1 MDAVFLNSD
10 LSDIYNGTVVNGFTQ
25 GSVIVNF
32 TINLIRAPTAPTVTG
47 STTLSSGVGSID
59 DQINSVRGQVEVSVK
74 EIIQIAD
81 DNGDLTT
88 LGVDS
93 TTLSVTDVS
102 VDVETITVT
111 ETPATT
117 IAPSTRTPDEE
128 PPVLVC
134 PDDVTAETEAGA
146 AFGIIS
152 WTSPTATDNSGEVTV
167 ETDFVPGQ
175 LPIGSRNIT
184 VTATDAAGNTAEC
197 VIVATVVDIEAP
209 VAICP
214 EDITRNTDLGQ
225 AYATISW
232 SSPRGTDNSGT
243 ISSINADP
251 REGQFAI
258 GSHVITVTVVDPAG
272 LEGQCTFDTV
282 VQDNE
287 VPTVECPATIEVST
301 DVSSPSSIVT
311 WTVLGQDNSGSVPS
325 LSSSPSSGGS
335 FAIGSTTVVVTALDQ
350 SGNMGQ
356 CSFNVI
362 VFDSEPPVI
371 TCPASIIQATDLGSS
386 SATVTWQ
393 ATAADNSGDPP
404 TITSSPEPGMLSFG
418 TLTVV
423 AMATDSSENTAS
435 CNFTVQIVDEEAPS
449 ITCPDNIT
457 VATDVG
463 ASSAIVTWAG
473 PFASDNSGQAT
484 AVTDISLG
492 LWTIGIQTVTGT
504 AVDGSGNEAQC
515 TFWVNVQDLEN
526 PMVLCPADI
535 TSELA
540 ADPVTWDAT
549 ATDNSEMIA
558 NLTSSPSPSDVVLG
572 TNTVTVIAMDPSG
585 NKAECSFV
593 VTLTDTTAPTITC
606 PDDVSGTLAA
616 GQSSVSL
623 AWVEP
628 SATDLSGDVTVTA
641 SHSLGDYS
649 IGQVNVTASATDSS
663 GNQASCFFLVTVT
676 DMQDPTIS
684 SCPPSQSV
692 NTDSGLATAVVSWT
706 PPTASDNS
714 GSVSLTSDYSSG
726 NPFPIGS
733 TRVTYTATDGSGN
746 SVMTCT
752 FDIAVHD
759 NEIPVIS
766 GCPSPLS
773 VNTDSGVASWNAN
786 WTEPTAS
793 DNSGVQTLTSD
804 YYPGYPLPIGSTTVT
819 YTSTD
824 VIGNSETC
832 MFVVTVIDKEMPL
845 ISGCPSSIYVDA
857 DSGKST
863 GTAIWAEPTASDN
876 SGFQTLTSDYNS
888 GNSFPVGTTNV
899 TYISTDDAGN
909 TDTCS
914 FDVTVIGN
922 SSAAIVGSLVI
933 AGTFSAEL
941 TDSTSEL
948 YQSTAANLVTGF
960 DAIFEPLG
968 SQYIGTSVNGFSNGS
983 IIAGFTVN
991 LESLSATDG
1000 TNPATSTTQ
1009 MISNSINNGIEGGS
1023 FGSLSVV
1030 PGSSSIPKDTEAP
1043 MIRCCP
1049 SLLPFSTDSGQSVAT
1064 AIWTLPKA
1072 TDNFGVIETITSN
1085 YKPGDSFLIG
1095 STMVTYTFTDGS
1107 RNNASCNFNVTV
1119 IDDENPVISGCPGD
1133 QYVTSDIGNATSVV
1147 TWTPPTATDNS
1158 GNQTLTSTSG
1168 PGDYF
1173 LIGNNTITYNATDD
1187 AGNTESCTF
1196 FVVVSDNENP
1206 VIFGCPSDQNVNTD
1220 SGSATAVVT
1229 WRQPRATDNSGSQTL
1244 TSTGN
1249 PGDYFP
1255 IGNKTV
1261 TYNATDDAGNT
1272 ETCTF
1277 FVVVSDTENP
1287 VISGCPSVQSV
1298 DSDIGNATSVVTW
1311 TPPTATDNSGNQ
1323 TLTSTSDPGDYFPIG
1338 NNTVTYRSTDG
1349 AGNTE
1354 ACTFFVVVSDNENPV
1369 ISGCPSDQNVTTD
1382 IGNATAVVT
1391 WTAPTATDNSGNQTL
1406 TSSHNPGDY
1415 FPLGNNTVTYY
1426 ASDDAGNTETCTFFV
1441 VVSDNEIPVISGCP
1455 SDQNVTTDIGNAT
1468 AVVTWTAPT
1477 ATDNSGNQTLT
1488 SSHNP
1493 GDYFP
1498 LGNNTVTYYASDDA
1512 GNTETCTFF
1521 VVVSDNE
1528 IPVISGCPSD
1538 QNVTTDIGNATAV
1551 VTWTAPTATD
1561 NSGNQTLTSSHNP
1574 GDYFPLGNNTVTY
1587 YASDDAGNTE
1597 TCTFFV
1603 VVSDNE
1609 IPVISGCPSDQNVT
1623 TDIGNATAVVTWTAP
1638 TATDN
1643 SGNQTLTSSHNP
1655 GDYFPLGNNTVTYY
1669 ASDDAG
1675 NTETCTFFVVVS
1687 DNEIPVIS
1695 GCPSDQN
1702 VTTDIGNAT
1711 AVVTWTAPTAT
1722 DNSGNQTLTSS
1733 HNPGDYFPLGNN
1745 TVTYYASDDAGN
1757 TETCTFFVV
1766 VSDNEIP
1773 VISGCPSDQNVTTD
1787 IGNATAVVT
1796 WTAPTATDNSGNQT
1810 LTSSHNP
1817 GDYFPLGNNTV
1828 TYYASDDAGNTET
1841 CTFFVVVSDNEI
1853 PVISGCPSDQNVTT
1867 DIGNATAVVTWTAP
1881 TATDNSGNQTL
1892 TSSHNPGDY
1901 FPLGNNTVTYYASDD
1916 AGNTETCTFFVVVS
1930 DNEIPVIS
1938 GCPSDQNVTTD
1949 IGNATAVVTWTAPT
1963 ATDNSGN
1970 QTLTSSHN
1978 PGDYFPL
1985 GNNTVT
1991 YYASDDAGNTE
2002 TCTFFVVVS
2011 DNEIPVISGCPS
2023 DQNVTTDIGNA
2034 TAVVTWTAPTATDNS
2049 GNQTLTSSHNPGDY
2063 FPLGNN
2069 TVTYYASDDAG
2080 NTETCTFF
2088 VVVSD
2093 NEIPVISGCPS
2104 DQNVT
2109 TDIGNATAVVTWTAP
2124 TATDN
2129 SGNQTLTSSHNPGD
2143 YFPLG
2148 NNTVTYYA
2156 SDDAGNTETC
2166 TFFVV
2171 VSDNE
2176 IPVISGCPSDQNV
2189 TTDIG
2194 NATAVVTWT
2203 APTATDNSGN
2213 QTLTSSHNPGD
2224 YFPLGN
2230 NTVTYY
2236 ASDDAGNTETCT
2248 FFVVVS
2254 DNEIPVISGCP
2265 SDQNVTT
2272 DIGNA
2277 TAVVTWTAPT
2287 ATDNSG
2293 NQTLTSSHNP
2303 GDYFPLGNNTVTYYA
2318 SDDAGNTETCTFFVV
2333 VSDNEIP
2340 VISGC
2345 PSDQNVTTDIG
2356 NATAVVTWTAPTATD
2371 NSGNQ
2376 TLTSSHNPG
2385 DYFPLGNNT
2394 VTYYASDDAGNTE
2407 TCTFFV
2413 VVSDNEIP
2421 VISGCPSD
2429 QNVTTDIGNA
2439 TAVVTWTAPTATDNS
2454 GNQTLTS
2461 SHNPGDYFPL
2471 GNNTVTYYA
2480 SDDAGNT
2487 ETCTFFVVVSDN
2499 EIPVISGCPSD
2510 QNVTTDIGNATAVV
2524 TWTAPTA
2531 TDNSGNQTLTSSHNP
2546 GDYFPLGNN
2555 TVTYY
2560 ASDDAGNT
2568 ETCTFFVVVSDNE
2581 IPVISGCPSDQNV
2594 TTDIG
2599 NATAVV
2605 TWTAPT
2611 ATDNSGNQTLTSS
2624 HNPGDYFPLG
2634 NNTVTYYASDDA
2646 GNTETCTFFVVVSDN
2661 EIPVI
2666 SGCPS
2671 DQNVTTDI
2679 GNATAVVTWTAP
2691 TATDNSGNQTL
2702 TSSHNPGDYFPLGNN
2717 TVTYYAS
2724 DDAGNTET
2732 CTFFVVVSD
2741 NEIPVISGCPSDQ
2754 NVTTDIGNDTA
2765 VVTWTPPTAT
2775 DNSGNQTLTSTNNPG
2790 DYFPIGN
2797 NTVTYYARD
2806 YAGNTEACSFFVV
2819 VSDNENPV
2827 ISGCPSD
2834 QNVTRGNGNETALVI
2849 WTPPTATD
2857 NSGNQTLTSTSNPGD
2872 YFPIGNNTVTY
2883 TSTDGAGNTETCIF
2897 ILVVTDPMVNISL
2910 SVNEMYNLTSP
2921 GYPSNYDINLNLQ
2934 WTVLAPSDYRV
2945 MISVTDFRSEAG
2957 YDYLHIG
2964 GGLTFDPDTWMVRFS
2979 GTYDSP
2985 TEVLLPGR
2993 EAWIL
2998 FFSDYST
3005 TNVGFVLE
3013 ITTSSE
3019 AAGECGASF
3028 ISCVKRDVCISNST
3042 SCDGSPGCFNGY
3054 DEWNCDPS
3062 CPSSDIQTI
3071 PTSMPYSVI
3080 SDNYPLAYGNDIEC
3094 VWVLQAEAYHS
3105 LVIDI
3110 PNFYLEEDYDF
3121 FYIGLGHDRLLES
3134 GSLVVTLTGYIA
3146 STRYYL
3152 GIESYL
3158 YFYTDYSNGYS
3169 GFVLNV
3175 TSIPFELTESCDAD
3189 QRVPV
3194 GSACNGVTDCV
3205 DDSDE
3210 FGCDNENPVISGC
3223 PSDQNVTRDNGNE
3236 TALVI
3241 WTPPTATDNSGNQIL
3256 TSTSNP
3262 GDYFPIGNNTVTY
3275 TSTDGAGNTE
3285 TCTFIL
3291 VVTDPMVNISLSVNE
3306 MYNLTSPGYPSNYD
3320 INLNLQWT
3328 VLAPSD
3334 YRVMISVTDFRSE
3347 AGYDYL
3353 HIGGGLTFDPDT
3365 WMVRFSGTYDSPTEV
3380 LLPGREAWILFFSD
3394 YSTTNVGFV
3403 LEITTSSEAA
3413 GECGASFIS
3422 CVKRDVCISNSTSCD
3437 GSPGCFNG
3445 YDEWNCDPSCPS
3457 SDIQTIPTS
3466 MPYSVISDN
3475 YPLAYGNDIECVW
3488 VLQAEAYHSLVIDI
3502 PNFYLEEDYDFFY
3515 IGLGHDRLLE
3525 SGSLVVTLTG
3535 YIASTRYYLGI
3546 ESYLYFYTDYS
3557 NGYSGFVLNVTS
3569 IPFELTES
3577 CDADQRVPVGSAC
3590 NGVTDCVDDS
3600 DEFGCEDE
3608 KPVINGC
3615 PSDQN
3620 VTTDFGNA
3628 TAVVTWT
3635 PPTAT
3640 DNSGNQ
3646 TLTSSH
3652 NPGDYFPIGNN
3663 TVTYYARD
3671 YAGNTEACSFFV
3683 VVSDNENP
3691 VISGCPSDQN
3701 VTRDNGNETAL
3712 VIWTP
3717 PTATDNSGNQTL
3729 TSTSNPGDYF
3739 PIGNNTVTYT
3749 STDGAGNT
3757 ETCTFILVVT
3767 DPMVNISLSVNE
3779 MYNLTS
3785 PGYPS
3790 NYDIN
3795 LNLQW
3800 TVLAPS
3806 DYRVMISV
3814 TDFRS
3819 EAGYDYL
3826 HIGGGLTFDPDTW
3839 MVRFSGTY
3847 DSPTEVLLPGREA
3860 WILFF
3865 SDYSTTNVGFV
3876 LEITTSS
3883 EAAGECGASF
3893 ISCLKRDVCIS
3904 NSTSCDGS
3912 PGCFNGYDEWN
3923 CDPSCPSSDIQTI
3936 PTSMPY
3942 SVISDNYP
3950 LAYGNDIECVWVLQA
3965 EAYHSL
3971 VIDIPNFYLEEDY
3984 DFFYIGLG
3992 HDRLLESGSLVV
4004 TLTGYIASTRYY
4016 LGIESYLYFYT
4027 DYSNG
4032 YSGFVLNV
4040 TSIPFELT
4048 ESCDADQRVPVGS
4061 ACNGVTDCVDDSDEF
4076 GCEDEKPVINGC
4088 PSDQNV
4094 TTDFGNATAVV
4105 TWTPPTAT
4113 DNSGNQTLTSSH
4125 NPGDYFPIGNNTVT
4139 YYARDYAGNTEAC
4152 SFFVVVSDNENP
4164 VISGCPS
4171 DQNVTRDNGNETA
4184 LVIWTPPTATDNS
4197 GNQTLTSTSNPGDYF
4212 PIGNNTVT
4220 YTSTDGAGNTETCT
4234 FILVVTDPMV
4244 NISLSVNE
4252 MYNLTSPGY
4261 PSNYD
4266 INLNLQWTVLAPS
4279 DYRVMI
4285 SVTDFRSEAGYD
4297 YLHIG
4302 GGLTFDPDTWM
4313 VRFSG
4318 TYDSPTEVLLPGRE
4332 AWILFFSDYITT
4344 DVGFVLEITTSSEA
4358 AGECGASF
4366 ISCLKRDVCIS
4377 NSTSCDGS
4385 PICFNGYDEWNC
4397 DPRCPSSDIQT
4408 IPTSMPYSVISDNY
4422 PLAYGNDIECIWVLQ
4437 AEAYHSL
4444 VIDIPNFYLEDG
4456 YDFFY
4461 IGIGHDRSEPG
4472 SLVVRL
4478 TGYIASTRY
4487 YLGIESYLYFDT
4499 DYSNGYSGFV
4509 LNVTSIPF
4517 ELTESCDADQRVPVG
4532 SACNGVTDCVD
4543 DSDEFGCVCQD
4554 DQFQCNGLCR
4564 PLSILCDGV
4573 MDCEDF
4579 SDEEDC
4585 PRCEPIQEGS
4595 CLGLLP
4601 FNQTYYPSSL
4611 ADINQTLAI
4620 ESFSVLSAA
4629 ATTCHTDASLFLC
4642 AVLFP
4647 ECIHDGPT
4655 ARPCQT
4661 TCEAVR
4667 SACSSAFESLTGS
4680 PWAIACEEE
4689 FSNASPLNDG
4699 SLADGLLCRGPE
4711 GDITNTMICG
4721 TRPVFNEAVE
4731 RIVGGEGSDLG
4742 EWPWIGS
4749 LSRGATNHQ
4758 CGATVISREWAI
4770 TVAHCVGAFDTIT
4783 VGTISISNGNTSYQH
4798 TSSLEITSHPNF
4810 TSASGGDDIAVL
4822 KLVDPI
4828 PAFSDFLR
4836 PACLA
4841 TVGDEIN
4848 NYRTC
4853 YIAGWGH
4860 TTEGGSISN
4869 DLQQAVVGLI
4879 PDEYC
4884 GSAYGSFKADSMICA
4899 GYQAGGVDT
4908 CNGDSGGP
4916 LMCEGADGRWHL
4928 VGITSFGDGCA
4939 RPNKPG
4945 VYTRVSQ
4952 FIDFINSVVGQQDF
4966 L

>member
-1 MDAVFLNSD
+1 MHRDRIYYYYGDPERSAAPVFTVENGRSVPGNRHNERSTNYDDWEEPTYHDNFAFNRNIMQNERRRSEIGPKKNKTNGKMGSYMETSGQRDVLPGPPGTTAIGQDATDVGPRRQHSTFPVMKYMEGKRTNRPRKMAIVAVIVLIILFMLIIFGAGLYAILFFLGPFAATSPAATTVQPNVPVTPRPVMAVVVGVELDATVKLSNRAFVPAYNNDLSPQYQELSQTFTNTMDAVFLNSD

-1609 IPVISGCPSDQNVT
+1609 IPVISGCPRDQNVT
-1623 TDIGNATAVVTWTAP
+1623 TDIGNATAVVTWTEP

-1655 GDYFPLGNNTVTYY
+1655 GDYFPL
-1669 ASDDAG
+1669 
-1675 NTETCTFFVVVS
+1675 ET
-1687 DNEIPVIS
+1687 
-1695 GCPSDQN
+1695 
-1702 VTTDIGNAT
+1702 
-1711 AVVTWTAPTAT
+1711 
-1722 DNSGNQTLTSS
+1722 
-1733 HNPGDYFPLGNN
+1733 
-1745 TVTYYASDDAGN
+1745 
-1757 TETCTFFVV
+1757 
-1766 VSDNEIP
+1766 
-1773 VISGCPSDQNVTTD
+1773 
-1787 IGNATAVVT
+1787 
-1796 WTAPTATDNSGNQT
+1796 
-1810 LTSSHNP
+1810 
-1817 GDYFPLGNNTV
+1817 
-1828 TYYASDDAGNTET
+1828 
-1841 CTFFVVVSDNEI
+1841 
-1853 PVISGCPSDQNVTT
+1853 
-1867 DIGNATAVVTWTAP
+1867 
-1881 TATDNSGNQTL
+1881 
-1892 TSSHNPGDY
+1892 
-1901 FPLGNNTVTYYASDD
+1901 
-1916 AGNTETCTFFVVVS
+1916 
-1930 DNEIPVIS
+1930 
-1938 GCPSDQNVTTD
+1938 
-1949 IGNATAVVTWTAPT
+1949 
-1963 ATDNSGN
+1963 
-1970 QTLTSSHN
+1970 
-1978 PGDYFPL
+1978 
-1985 GNNTVT
+1985 
-1991 YYASDDAGNTE
+1991 
-2002 TCTFFVVVS
+2002 
-2011 DNEIPVISGCPS
+2011 
-2023 DQNVTTDIGNA
+2023 
-2034 TAVVTWTAPTATDNS
+2034 
-2049 GNQTLTSSHNPGDY
+2049 
-2063 FPLGNN
+2063 
-2069 TVTYYASDDAG
+2069 
-2080 NTETCTFF
+2080 
-2088 VVVSD
+2088 
-2093 NEIPVISGCPS
+2093 
-2104 DQNVT
+2104 
-2109 TDIGNATAVVTWTAP
+2109 
-2124 TATDN
+2124 
-2129 SGNQTLTSSHNPGD
+2129 
-2143 YFPLG
+2143 
-2148 NNTVTYYA
+2148 
-2156 SDDAGNTETC
+2156 
-2166 TFFVV
+2166 
-2171 VSDNE
+2171 
-2176 IPVISGCPSDQNV
+2176 
-2189 TTDIG
+2189 
-2194 NATAVVTWT
+2194 
-2203 APTATDNSGN
+2203 
-2213 QTLTSSHNPGD
+2213 
-2224 YFPLGN
+2224 
-2230 NTVTYY
+2230 
-2236 ASDDAGNTETCT
+2236 
-2248 FFVVVS
+2248 
-2254 DNEIPVISGCP
+2254 
-2265 SDQNVTT
+2265 
-2272 DIGNA
+2272 
-2277 TAVVTWTAPT
+2277 
-2287 ATDNSG
+2287 
-2293 NQTLTSSHNP
+2293 
-2303 GDYFPLGNNTVTYYA
+2303 
-2318 SDDAGNTETCTFFVV
+2318 
-2333 VSDNEIP
+2333 
-2340 VISGC
+2340 
-2345 PSDQNVTTDIG
+2345 
-2356 NATAVVTWTAPTATD
+2356 
-2371 NSGNQ
+2371 
-2376 TLTSSHNPG
+2376 
-2385 DYFPLGNNT
+2385 
-2394 VTYYASDDAGNTE
+2394 
-2407 TCTFFV
+2407 
-2413 VVSDNEIP
+2413 
-2421 VISGCPSD
+2421 
-2429 QNVTTDIGNA
+2429 
-2439 TAVVTWTAPTATDNS
+2439 
-2454 GNQTLTS
+2454 
-2461 SHNPGDYFPL
+2461 
-2471 GNNTVTYYA
+2471 
-2480 SDDAGNT
+2480 
-2487 ETCTFFVVVSDN
+2487 
-2499 EIPVISGCPSD
+2499 
-2510 QNVTTDIGNATAVV
+2510 
-2524 TWTAPTA
+2524 
-2531 TDNSGNQTLTSSHNP
+2531 
-2546 GDYFPLGNN
+2546 
-2555 TVTYY
+2555 
-2560 ASDDAGNT
+2560 
-2568 ETCTFFVVVSDNE
+2568 
-2581 IPVISGCPSDQNV
+2581 
-2594 TTDIG
+2594 
-2599 NATAVV
+2599 
-2605 TWTAPT
+2605 
-2611 ATDNSGNQTLTSS
+2611 
-2624 HNPGDYFPLG
+2624 
-2634 NNTVTYYASDDA
+2634 
-2646 GNTETCTFFVVVSDN
+2646 
-2661 EIPVI
+2661 
-2666 SGCPS
+2666 
-2671 DQNVTTDI
+2671 
-2679 GNATAVVTWTAP
+2679 
-2691 TATDNSGNQTL
+2691 
-2702 TSSHNPGDYFPLGNN
+2702 
-2717 TVTYYAS
+2717 
-2724 DDAGNTET
+2724 
-2732 CTFFVVVSD
+2732 
-2741 NEIPVISGCPSDQ
+2741 
-2754 NVTTDIGNDTA
+2754 
-2765 VVTWTPPTAT
+2765 
-2775 DNSGNQTLTSTNNPG
+2775 
-2790 DYFPIGN
+2790 
-2797 NTVTYYARD
+2797 
-2806 YAGNTEACSFFVV
+2806 
-2819 VSDNENPV
+2819 
-2827 ISGCPSD
+2827 
-2834 QNVTRGNGNETALVI
+2834 TR
-2849 WTPPTATD
+2849 
-2857 NSGNQTLTSTSNPGD
+2857 
-2872 YFPIGNNTVTY
+2872 
-2883 TSTDGAGNTETCIF
+2883 
-2897 ILVVTDPMVNISL
+2897 
-2910 SVNEMYNLTSP
+2910 
-2921 GYPSNYDINLNLQ
+2921 
-2934 WTVLAPSDYRV
+2934 
-2945 MISVTDFRSEAG
+2945 
-2957 YDYLHIG
+2957 
-2964 GGLTFDPDTWMVRFS
+2964 
-2979 GTYDSP
+2979 
-2985 TEVLLPGR
+2985 
-2993 EAWIL
+2993 
-2998 FFSDYST
+2998 
-3005 TNVGFVLE
+3005 
-3013 ITTSSE
+3013 
-3019 AAGECGASF
+3019 
-3028 ISCVKRDVCISNST
+3028 
-3042 SCDGSPGCFNGY
+3042 
-3054 DEWNCDPS
+3054 
-3062 CPSSDIQTI
+3062 
-3071 PTSMPYSVI
+3071 
-3080 SDNYPLAYGNDIEC
+3080 
-3094 VWVLQAEAYHS
+3094 
-3105 LVIDI
+3105 
-3110 PNFYLEEDYDF
+3110 
-3121 FYIGLGHDRLLES
+3121 
-3134 GSLVVTLTGYIA
+3134 
-3146 STRYYL
+3146 
-3152 GIESYL
+3152 
-3158 YFYTDYSNGYS
+3158 
-3169 GFVLNV
+3169 
-3175 TSIPFELTESCDAD
+3175 
-3189 QRVPV
+3189 
-3194 GSACNGVTDCV
+3194 
-3205 DDSDE
+3205 
-3210 FGCDNENPVISGC
+3210 
-3223 PSDQNVTRDNGNE
+3223 
-3236 TALVI
+3236 
-3241 WTPPTATDNSGNQIL
+3241 
-3256 TSTSNP
+3256 
-3262 GDYFPIGNNTVTY
+3262 
-3275 TSTDGAGNTE
+3275 
-3285 TCTFIL
+3285 
-3291 VVTDPMVNISLSVNE
+3291 
-3306 MYNLTSPGYPSNYD
+3306 
-3320 INLNLQWT
+3320 
-3328 VLAPSD
+3328 
-3334 YRVMISVTDFRSE
+3334 
-3347 AGYDYL
+3347 
-3353 HIGGGLTFDPDT
+3353 
-3365 WMVRFSGTYDSPTEV
+3365 
-3380 LLPGREAWILFFSD
+3380 
-3394 YSTTNVGFV
+3394 
-3403 LEITTSSEAA
+3403 
-3413 GECGASFIS
+3413 
-3422 CVKRDVCISNSTSCD
+3422 
-3437 GSPGCFNG
+3437 
-3445 YDEWNCDPSCPS
+3445 
-3457 SDIQTIPTS
+3457 
-3466 MPYSVISDN
+3466 
-3475 YPLAYGNDIECVW
+3475 
-3488 VLQAEAYHSLVIDI
+3488 
-3502 PNFYLEEDYDFFY
+3502 
-3515 IGLGHDRLLE
+3515 
-3525 SGSLVVTLTG
+3525 
-3535 YIASTRYYLGI
+3535 
-3546 ESYLYFYTDYS
+3546 
-3557 NGYSGFVLNVTS
+3557 
-3569 IPFELTES
+3569 
-3577 CDADQRVPVGSAC
+3577 
-3590 NGVTDCVDDS
+3590 
-3600 DEFGCEDE
+3600 
-3608 KPVINGC
+3608 
-3615 PSDQN
+3615 
-3620 VTTDFGNA
+3620 
-3628 TAVVTWT
+3628 
-3635 PPTAT
+3635 
-3640 DNSGNQ
+3640 
-3646 TLTSSH
+3646 
-3652 NPGDYFPIGNN
+3652 
-3663 TVTYYARD
+3663 
-3671 YAGNTEACSFFV
+3671 
-3683 VVSDNENP
+3683 
-3691 VISGCPSDQN
+3691 
-3701 VTRDNGNETAL
+3701 
-3712 VIWTP
+3712 
-3717 PTATDNSGNQTL
+3717 
-3729 TSTSNPGDYF
+3729 
-3739 PIGNNTVTYT
+3739 
-3749 STDGAGNT
+3749 
-3757 ETCTFILVVT
+3757 
-3767 DPMVNISLSVNE
+3767 
-3779 MYNLTS
+3779 
-3785 PGYPS
+3785 
-3790 NYDIN
+3790 
-3795 LNLQW
+3795 
-3800 TVLAPS
+3800 
-3806 DYRVMISV
+3806 
-3814 TDFRS
+3814 
-3819 EAGYDYL
+3819 
-3826 HIGGGLTFDPDTW
+3826 
-3839 MVRFSGTY
+3839 
-3847 DSPTEVLLPGREA
+3847 
-3860 WILFF
+3860 
-3865 SDYSTTNVGFV
+3865 
-3876 LEITTSS
+3876 
-3883 EAAGECGASF
+3883 
-3893 ISCLKRDVCIS
+3893 
-3904 NSTSCDGS
+3904 
-3912 PGCFNGYDEWN
+3912 
-3923 CDPSCPSSDIQTI
+3923 
-3936 PTSMPY
+3936 
-3942 SVISDNYP
+3942 
-3950 LAYGNDIECVWVLQA
+3950 
-3965 EAYHSL
+3965 
-3971 VIDIPNFYLEEDY
+3971 
-3984 DFFYIGLG
+3984 
-3992 HDRLLESGSLVV
+3992 
-4004 TLTGYIASTRYY
+4004 
-4016 LGIESYLYFYT
+4016 
-4027 DYSNG
+4027 
-4032 YSGFVLNV
+4032 
-4040 TSIPFELT
+4040 
-4048 ESCDADQRVPVGS
+4048 
-4061 ACNGVTDCVDDSDEF
+4061 
-4076 GCEDEKPVINGC
+4076 
-4088 PSDQNV
+4088 
-4094 TTDFGNATAVV
+4094 
-4105 TWTPPTAT
+4105 
-4113 DNSGNQTLTSSH
+4113 
-4125 NPGDYFPIGNNTVT
+4125 
-4139 YYARDYAGNTEAC
+4139 
-4152 SFFVVVSDNENP
+4152 
-4164 VISGCPS
+4164 
-4171 DQNVTRDNGNETA
+4171 
-4184 LVIWTPPTATDNS
+4184 
-4197 GNQTLTSTSNPGDYF
+4197 
-4212 PIGNNTVT
+4212 
-4220 YTSTDGAGNTETCT
+4220 
-4234 FILVVTDPMV
+4234 
-4244 NISLSVNE
+4244 
-4252 MYNLTSPGY
+4252 
-4261 PSNYD
+4261 
-4266 INLNLQWTVLAPS
+4266 
-4279 DYRVMI
+4279 
-4285 SVTDFRSEAGYD
+4285 
-4297 YLHIG
+4297 
-4302 GGLTFDPDTWM
+4302 
-4313 VRFSG
+4313 
-4318 TYDSPTEVLLPGRE
+4318 
-4332 AWILFFSDYITT
+4332 
-4344 DVGFVLEITTSSEA
+4344 
-4358 AGECGASF
+4358 
-4366 ISCLKRDVCIS
+4366 
-4377 NSTSCDGS
+4377 
-4385 PICFNGYDEWNC
+4385 
-4397 DPRCPSSDIQT
+4397 
-4408 IPTSMPYSVISDNY
+4408 
-4422 PLAYGNDIECIWVLQ
+4422 
-4437 AEAYHSL
+4437 
-4444 VIDIPNFYLEDG
+4444 
-4456 YDFFY
+4456 
-4461 IGIGHDRSEPG
+4461 
-4472 SLVVRL
+4472 
-4478 TGYIASTRY
+4478 
-4487 YLGIESYLYFDT
+4487 
-4499 DYSNGYSGFV
+4499 
-4509 LNVTSIPF
+4509 
-4517 ELTESCDADQRVPVG
+4517 
-4532 SACNGVTDCVD
+4532 
-4543 DSDEFGCVCQD
+4543 
-4554 DQFQCNGLCR
+4554 
-4564 PLSILCDGV
+4564 
-4573 MDCEDF
+4573 
-4579 SDEEDC
+4579 
-4585 PRCEPIQEGS
+4585 
-4595 CLGLLP
+4595 
-4601 FNQTYYPSSL
+4601 
-4611 ADINQTLAI
+4611 
-4620 ESFSVLSAA
+4620 
-4629 ATTCHTDASLFLC
+4629 
-4642 AVLFP
+4642 
-4647 ECIHDGPT
+4647 
-4655 ARPCQT
+4655 
-4661 TCEAVR
+4661 
-4667 SACSSAFESLTGS
+4667 
-4680 PWAIACEEE
+4680 
-4689 FSNASPLNDG
+4689 
-4699 SLADGLLCRGPE
+4699 
-4711 GDITNTMICG
+4711 
-4721 TRPVFNEAVE
+4721 
-4731 RIVGGEGSDLG
+4731 
-4742 EWPWIGS
+4742 
-4749 LSRGATNHQ
+4749 
-4758 CGATVISREWAI
+4758 
-4770 TVAHCVGAFDTIT
+4770 
-4783 VGTISISNGNTSYQH
+4783 
-4798 TSSLEITSHPNF
+4798 
-4810 TSASGGDDIAVL
+4810 
-4822 KLVDPI
+4822 
-4828 PAFSDFLR
+4828 
-4836 PACLA
+4836 
-4841 TVGDEIN
+4841 
-4848 NYRTC
+4848 
-4853 YIAGWGH
+4853 
-4860 TTEGGSISN
+4860 
-4869 DLQQAVVGLI
+4869 
-4879 PDEYC
+4879 
-4884 GSAYGSFKADSMICA
+4884 
-4899 GYQAGGVDT
+4899 
-4908 CNGDSGGP
+4908 
-4916 LMCEGADGRWHL
+4916 
-4928 VGITSFGDGCA
+4928 
-4939 RPNKPG
+4939 
-4945 VYTRVSQ
+4945 
-4952 FIDFINSVVGQQDF
+4952 
-4966 L
+4966 